1 MALEATVELVR
12 ERYRIVGKLGEGSQ
26 GTTFDGVD
34 QNTGTPVAIKRF
46 VVKGSQSWKDVELAE
61 REATVL
67 EALSHPSLPAHVDH
81 FEENGALYLVMQ
93 KIEGESIAS
102 LTKRGGM
109 LSQQDV
115 MRFLSDAAAVLDYLH
130 RRSPPVIHRDI
141 NPKNVIR
148 RPDGSFAIVDFGAV
162 RDKLKPEG
170 GSTVVGTFGYMATEQ
185 FQGRALPASDV
196 YSVGAT
202 AIRMLTGTEPENL
215 PHKGLGIDVH
225 ATLGRSVDRELVNVL
240 SRMLDPDPDRRAT
253 SITPLLEKLERAT
266 ARGPAFKSNRHEHDS
281 ARTEVRSRK
290 KNRGRR
296 WDFDDVYEAARE
308 RAREVREDAEEAAY
322 EAARQAARDARE
334 GAAHAAHDARH
345 EARRMSREARRRARR
360 MRGMQRRGWRGP
372 FLPAAIALNLAI
384 LVVGI
389 MLGGVVPFVL
399 VLLSIF
405 FGPQLRDAARRVR
418 EAGHKTQRALAHAQ
432 AVMMGDATLDATEDA
447 KMRVEADEASAPPPR
462 ARVAIDQDEDVV
474 DTVGTEVDNEERAHR
489 R

>member
-1 MALEATVELVR
+1 MALEATEELVR
-12 ERYRIVGKLGEGSQ
+12 GRYRIVGKLGEGSQ

-34 QNTGTPVAIKRF
+34 QTTGAPVAIKRF

-67 EALSHPSLPAHVDH
+67 ESLSHPSLPAHIDH

-93 KIEGESIAS
+93 KIEGESVAS

-109 LSQQDV
+109 LSQADV
-115 MRFLSDAAAVLDYLH
+115 VRFLSDAAAVLDYLH

-202 AIRMLTGTEPENL
+202 AVRMLTGTEPENL
-215 PHKGLGIDVH
+215 PHKGLAIDVQS
-225 ATLGRSVDRELVNVL
+225 ALGRSVDRELVTML

-253 SITPLLEKLERAT
+253 SITPLLEKWERAA
-266 ARGPAFKSNRHEHDS
+266 ARGPAFKSNRTDHDGG
-281 ARTEVRSRK
+281 RTEVRSRK
-290 KNRGRR
+290 RGRS
-296 WDFDDVYEAARE
+296 WADEAYDAARE
-308 RAREVREDAEEAAY
+308 RAREIREDAEYAAHEAAREVAREAREEASRAAY
-322 EAARQAARDARE
+322 E
-334 GAAHAAHDARH
+334 ARH
-345 EARRMSREARRRARR
+345 EARHMSREARRRARR
-360 MRGMQRRGWRGP
+360 MRRMHRRGWRGP
-372 FLPAAIALNLAI
+372 FLPAAIALNMAI

-389 MLGGVVPFVL
+389 VLGAVVPFVL

-418 EAGHKTQRALAHAQ
+418 DAGHKTRRALAHAN
-432 AVMMGDATLDATEDA
+432 AVMMGDATLDATEGA
-447 KMRVEADEASAPPPR
+447 NVRVEADETPAAAPR
-462 ARVAIDQDEDVV
+462 TRVAADEDEGVI
-474 DTVGTEVDNEERAHR
+474 DTVGSDVEDESRAHR

>member
-1 MALEATVELVR
+1 
-12 ERYRIVGKLGEGSQ
+12 Q

-34 QNTGTPVAIKRF
+34 QNTGAPVAIKRF

-67 EALSHPSLPAHVDH
+67 ASLSHPSLPAHVDH

-109 LSQQDV
+109 LSQEDV

-202 AIRMLTGTEPENL
+202 AI
-215 PHKGLGIDVH
+215 
-225 ATLGRSVDRELVNVL
+225 
-240 SRMLDPDPDRRAT
+240 
-253 SITPLLEKLERAT
+253 
-266 ARGPAFKSNRHEHDS
+266 
-281 ARTEVRSRK
+281 
-290 KNRGRR
+290 
-296 WDFDDVYEAARE
+296 
-308 RAREVREDAEEAAY
+308 
-322 EAARQAARDARE
+322 
-334 GAAHAAHDARH
+334 
-345 EARRMSREARRRARR
+345 
-360 MRGMQRRGWRGP
+360 
-372 FLPAAIALNLAI
+372 
-384 LVVGI
+384 
-389 MLGGVVPFVL
+389 
-399 VLLSIF
+399 
-405 FGPQLRDAARRVR
+405 
-418 EAGHKTQRALAHAQ
+418 
-432 AVMMGDATLDATEDA
+432 
-447 KMRVEADEASAPPPR
+447 
-462 ARVAIDQDEDVV
+462 
-474 DTVGTEVDNEERAHR
+474 
-489 R
+489 